1 MSPFSK
7 VQNLVN
13 ALITDISNLFFTV
26 AVLGIIFCGFMLW
39 RGSEENHP
47 KFQKGLVGCIGAIIL
62 VALAKIIV
70 PWVKLKVA

>member
-13 ALITDISNLFFTV
+13 ALISDITNLFFTV
-26 AVLGIIFCGFMLW
+26 AVLGIIFCAFMIW
-39 RGSEENHP
+39 RGSEENQP
-47 KFQKGLVGCIGAIIL
+47 RFQKALVGTIGAIII

-70 PWVKLKVA
+70 PWVRLKVA